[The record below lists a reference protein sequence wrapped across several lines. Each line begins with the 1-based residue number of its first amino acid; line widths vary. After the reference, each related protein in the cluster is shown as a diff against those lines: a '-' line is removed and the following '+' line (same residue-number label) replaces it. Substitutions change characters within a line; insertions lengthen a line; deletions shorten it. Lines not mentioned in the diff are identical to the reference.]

1 MTRRLMM
8 VIAASVLML
17 GVMSLSAHDNFRV
30 IGSVTRLQERSIDV
44 KNKDLKTTTIR
55 IDKQTEVTR
64 DKKKVGVAELKVG
77 QSVVVEAYGDSEA
90 DLLALEMRIVPPK
103 RGTR

>member
-90 DLLALEMRIVPPK
+90 DLLALEIRIVPPI